1 MTDVSDDTQDQK
13 FLGRGWSF
21 PPTFENQGRGVR
33 IAEGEEDIRQSLQI
47 LLSTYVGERVMRP
60 TFGWKRDALL
70 FEPLS
75 TSFAAYLTR
84 EIETAVLFY
93 EPRIELNKLN
103 FDTTSTEGLIEI
115 RMDYTVRTTNTRSN
129 LVYPFY
135 LDEATS
141 V

>member
-1 MTDVSDDTQDQK
+1 MSEDKQ
-13 FLGRGWSF
+13 FLGIGWSF
-21 PPTFENQGRGVR
+21 PVSFDHNGRGVR
-33 IAEGEEDIRQSLQI
+33 MVEGEEDIRQSLHI
-47 LLSTYVGERVMRP
+47 LLSTALGERVLRP

-75 TSFAAYLTR
+75 TSFAALLTR
-84 EIETAVLFY
+84 EIKTAVLFY
-93 EPRIELNKLN
+93 EPRIELNKLS
-103 FDTTSTEGLIEI
+103 FDTTDTEGLIEI

-135 LDEATS
+135 IDEATN